1 MFASSFYRE
10 IIEQTTGAAQLDAA
24 EWYFPY
30 KAKIAELAELGNSPA
45 TLDVIERFDALE
57 AELKDYRSDYVH
69 DLAVAYEAEG
79 NDDAWADA
87 ERETPCIEGLV
98 EDYWAARTEYIE
110 ANGQFGVGA

>member
-1 MFASSFYRE
+1 MSLFYDAIKERMTDDAE
-10 IIEQTTGAAQLDAA
+10 LDARD
-24 EWYFPY
+24 WHIPH
-30 KAKIAELAELGNSPA
+30 KALIAELAELGNSPA

-69 DLAVAYEAEG
+69 DLACAYEAEG

-87 ERETPCIEGLV
+87 ERETPCIESLV
-98 EDYWAARTEYIE
+98 DEYWAARTGYIE